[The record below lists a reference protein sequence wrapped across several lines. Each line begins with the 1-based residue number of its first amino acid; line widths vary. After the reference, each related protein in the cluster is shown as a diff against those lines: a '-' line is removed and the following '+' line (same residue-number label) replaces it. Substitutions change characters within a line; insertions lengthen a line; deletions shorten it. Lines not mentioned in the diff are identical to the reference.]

1 MAGRETEATAG
12 GLLERP
18 ALPFDADS
26 TFVLAAGGLR
36 RLRGSGQAFLGYTGG
51 EMFWR
56 DVLELVHADDRARA
70 EKLVSGTVGRPEATL
85 NAGLRLRDAS
95 GHWRPVKATVWNAA
109 EAPGDP
115 GLVLADFRDP
125 RPVDGDDRP

>member
-12 GLLERP
+12 GLLETP
-18 ALPFDADS
+18 ALPFDAGS

-36 RLRGSGQAFLGYTGG
+36 RLRGTGQAFLGYTGG
-51 EMFWR
+51 EMFWQ
-56 DVLELVHADDRARA
+56 DVLELVHEEDLAYAKD
-70 EKLVSGTVGRPEATL
+70 LVSGTVGRPDATL

-95 GHWRPVKATVWNAA
+95 GDWRRVKATVWNAA

-115 GLVLADFRDP
+115 GLVLADL
-125 RPVDGDDRP
+125 RPADGNGRP